1 MEAYIS
7 MTGWVGG
14 DVEYKTTNRT
24 GTPSASFRLACTPRL
39 RRGGDWTDGETT
51 WITVTCFR
59 TLADNVKASLG
70 KGEPVLV
77 IGRLR
82 TQAWDGDDKQRHERQ
97 VLEAST
103 IGHDLTKG
111 STAFQRTERPVVE
124 DSQANMRD
132 LILAAERNA
141 GSPGEETEDETAA

>member
-14 DVEYKTTNRT
+14 DVEYKTTSRT
-24 GTPSASFRLACTPRL
+24 NTSCASFRLACTPRL
-39 RRGGDWTDGETT
+39 RRGGEWTDGETT

-59 TLADNVKASLG
+59 ALADNVKASLG

-82 TQAWDGDDKQRHERQ
+82 TQAWDGEDKQRHERQ

-111 STAFQRTERPVVE
+111 SAAFQRTDRPVPEEPAV
-124 DSQANMRD
+124 SMRD
-132 LILAAERNA
+132 LILGAERNA
-141 GSPGEETEDETAA
+141 GSPEEETEDETAA